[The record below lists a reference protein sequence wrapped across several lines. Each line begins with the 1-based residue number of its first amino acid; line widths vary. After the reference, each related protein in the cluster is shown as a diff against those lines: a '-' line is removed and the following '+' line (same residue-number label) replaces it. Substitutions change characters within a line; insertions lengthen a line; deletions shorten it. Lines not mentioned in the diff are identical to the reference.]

1 VADVSDELEDV
12 WDREDVPCLEG
23 DDVDEQG
30 NSSTDCLVRIC
41 CVNKIRF
48 GVACKS
54 IGKCRNSNDSA
65 TNADKQRKK
74 KKIPSSPHLD
84 GPLCSCTLYATPIL

>member
-1 VADVSDELEDV
+1 MIDVIDELEDV
-12 WDREDVPCLEG
+12 QDSEDVPYLVD

-48 GVACKS
+48 GVACQS
-54 IGKCRNSNDSA
+54 IGKCRNSKM
-65 TNADKQRKK
+65 TQQQM
-74 KKIPSSPHLD
+74 
-84 GPLCSCTLYATPIL
+84 